1 MGGCEGAGNLN
12 NVRGAMG
19 KITKC
24 TKKLIEVK
32 KKKSVNLKVS

>member
-1 MGGCEGAGNLN
+1 MWGGCEGAGNLN

-24 TKKLIEVK
+24 TKKVNRSKTEELK
-32 KKKSVNLKVS
+32 KIK